1 MVEPRKK
8 IIGILGGSFDPVHK
22 GHVKISKITI
32 KKITIDKLYWVITK
46 KNPFKKQTF
55 FSLKKRIEYAKR
67 AVASL
72 KKIQV
77 LYLDDVVK
85 SSRTIDIIKYLIK
98 KRKPSEI
105 YFIVGSDVLAKFHKW
120 KSWKKIVKLTKLIVF
135 YRYGYDKRISN
146 FTVFKYL
153 KKNKIVLINN
163 RPIKVSSTSI
173 RNKISKIK

>member
-8 IIGILGGSFDPVHK
+8 IIAILGGSFDPVHE

-32 KKITIDKLYWVITK
+32 KKIKIDKLYWVITK

-67 AVASL
+67 AVANL

-85 SSRTIDIIKYLIK
+85 SSRTIDTIKYIIK
-98 KRKPSEI
+98 KRKPSKI
-105 YFIVGSDVLAKFHKW
+105 YFIVGYDILAQFHRW

-135 YRYGYDKRISN
+135 SRDGYDKRISN

-153 KKNKIVLINN
+153 NKNKIIFINN

>member
-32 KKITIDKLYWVITK
+32 KKIKIDKLYWVITK

-67 AVASL
+67 AVANL

-77 LYLDDVVK
+77 LYLDDDYN
-85 SSRTIDIIKYLIK
+85 TTG
-98 KRKPSEI
+98 
-105 YFIVGSDVLAKFHKW
+105 F
-120 KSWKKIVKLTKLIVF
+120 F
-135 YRYGYDKRISN
+135 Y
-146 FTVFKYL
+146 
-153 KKNKIVLINN
+153 
-163 RPIKVSSTSI
+163 
-173 RNKISKIK
+173 